1 MSALWRVAAACR
13 QEVPWLVAGALTSI
27 VSVAILLVLTAGSA
41 SLALDPALTPVG
53 VIAPFV
59 LQALGMGRVLG
70 RYVERMVTH
79 AATFRAIAAIRVW
92 LWRGLVARSAGGLGF
107 IRSGDALSR
116 LISDTDSL
124 DGLYLRIAVPG
135 LCAMLLVPVLVWALQ
150 AGAPWAAAVVLLLFA
165 AAALGLPLLLARRAS
180 HAGARV
186 AEALSALRVAVL
198 DVAVGLREVTAYG
211 AAGRMMDGVQAREA
225 TLVQAQH
232 YGAAQAAAAQ
242 ALAALCS
249 QGALLAV
256 VLGGG
261 PALVPAL
268 FLTLAAFE
276 TVGGMPRAGV
286 LAGTAASA
294 ARRIMEQAGPVSPPP
309 APALPDVAVPLRPA
323 LSFRHVTFAWEP
335 GRPVLNDF
343 SLDIE
348 AGSRVALL
356 GPSGAGKSTIA
367 ALALRIVAPQAG
379 QVLMG
384 GTDLAHLP
392 IDRARAQ
399 FAWLGQDT
407 HVFQDSVRA
416 NLLLA
421 DPDAPDDALWR
432 ALTTARLAERIGAL
446 PGGLDTILGGAIQL
460 SGGEQRRL
468 ALARALLSPAPVL
481 ILDEPATGLDAATE
495 YDFFAT
501 LATATAG
508 RTVLLIVHRLTGAE
522 QVDRV
527 WRLTGGQ
534 AVAATG

>member
-1 MSALWRVAAACR
+1 M
-13 QEVPWLVAGALTSI
+13 
-27 VSVAILLVLTAGSA
+27 
-41 SLALDPALTPVG
+41 
-53 VIAPFV
+53 
-59 LQALGMGRVLG
+59 
-70 RYVERMVTH
+70 
-79 AATFRAIAAIRVW
+79 
-92 LWRGLVARSAGGLGF
+92 
-107 IRSGDALSR
+107 
-116 LISDTDSL
+116 
-124 DGLYLRIAVPG
+124 
-135 LCAMLLVPVLVWALQ
+135 
-150 AGAPWAAAVVLLLFA
+150 
-165 AAALGLPLLLARRAS
+165 
-180 HAGARV
+180 
-186 AEALSALRVAVL
+186 
-198 DVAVGLREVTAYG
+198 
-211 AAGRMMDGVQAREA
+211 
-225 TLVQAQH
+225 
-232 YGAAQAAAAQ
+232 
-242 ALAALCS
+242 
-249 QGALLAV
+249 
-256 VLGGG
+256 
-261 PALVPAL
+261 
-268 FLTLAAFE
+268 
-276 TVGGMPRAGV
+276 

-294 ARRIMEQAGPVSPPP
+294 ARRIVEQAGPVSPPP
-309 APALPDVAVPLRPA
+309 APALPDVAAPLRPA

-446 PGGLDTILGGAIQL
+446 PAGLDTILGGAIQL
-460 SGGEQRRL
+460 SGGEQRRM